1 MAGTTLRDPEILSN
15 MHDAAGNVAARLATA
30 ATNERR
36 GTAGSNLNGH
46 QGRLRPPFSIE
57 GDRYGG

>member
-57 GDRYGG
+57 G